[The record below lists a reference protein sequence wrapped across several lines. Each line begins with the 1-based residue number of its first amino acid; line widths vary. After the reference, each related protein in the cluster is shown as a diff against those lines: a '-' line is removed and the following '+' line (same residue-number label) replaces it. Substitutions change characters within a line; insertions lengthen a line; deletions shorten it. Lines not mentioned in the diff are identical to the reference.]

1 MPQLGSARSSHA
13 NGGVSRARAR
23 DFDRTIQ
30 RPLVPDKDR
39 TVKRRRAD
47 LDRTVKRAI
56 DVAKAFAVE
65 EATRPG
71 LGAGDVPL
79 EIEIDLSDL

>member
-1 MPQLGSARSSHA
+1 M
-13 NGGVSRARAR
+13 
-23 DFDRTIQ
+23 
-30 RPLVPDKDR
+30 PDKDR
-39 TVKRRRAD
+39 TVRRRRAD
-47 LDRTVKRAI
+47 LDRTVKRAV

-71 LGAGDVPL
+71 LNVADAPL